1 MLWFGKIIFINPKQA
16 LSLGNESEGEFLSEY
31 KNNLCVALFFK
42 AYSFILSK
50 NDQTSLNLLIR
61 ELIEFSMET
70 ETSSAL
76 FNFFDSILI
85 NDNNKQIIFDIY
97 TKYMLELDQANIM
110 LNEGISENF
119 LLNYIDYY
127 IKKNMRIE
135 LSKVLLKL
143 IIQY

>member
-1 MLWFGKIIFINPKQA
+1 MSCKK
-16 LSLGNESEGEFLSEY
+16 
-31 KNNLCVALFFK
+31 
-42 AYSFILSK
+42 
-50 NDQTSLNLLIR
+50 
-61 ELIEFSMET
+61 
-70 ETSSAL
+70 
-76 FNFFDSILI
+76 
-85 NDNNKQIIFDIY
+85 IIFDIY

>member
-1 MLWFGKIIFINPKQA
+1 
-16 LSLGNESEGEFLSEY
+16 
-31 KNNLCVALFFK
+31 
-42 AYSFILSK
+42 
-50 NDQTSLNLLIR
+50 
-61 ELIEFSMET
+61 
-70 ETSSAL
+70 
-76 FNFFDSILI
+76 
-85 NDNNKQIIFDIY
+85 
-97 TKYMLELDQANIM
+97 MLELDQANIM

>member
-1 MLWFGKIIFINPKQA
+1 MPFQHENKGLIIFDDNNITFLNLSTYQNITNQLAEKGEFEQMLWFGKIIFINPKQA

-31 KNNLCVALFFK
+31 KNNLCAALFFK
-42 AYSFILSK
+42 AYSFVLSK

-85 NDNNKQIIFDIY
+85 NDNNK
-97 TKYMLELDQANIM
+97 
-110 LNEGISENF
+110 
-119 LLNYIDYY
+119 
-127 IKKNMRIE
+127 
-135 LSKVLLKL
+135 
-143 IIQY
+143 